1 MKPFVVIIT
10 TFLLL
15 SACTTREST
24 PLIDQEEIDRI
35 REELNAQACITR
47 IDSLAFEIDGILYH
61 AAIAEDNRPLAALLP
76 DSIPVC
82 PVSGL
87 QYLIVETETEITVT
101 CPSGHGSMNVEK

>member
-1 MKPFVVIIT
+1 MKPLVVIIT

-15 SACTTREST
+15 SACTAREST
-24 PLIDQEEIDRI
+24 LLIDQEGIDRI
-35 REELNAQACITR
+35 REELDTRACLIR
-47 IDSLAFEIDGILYH
+47 IDSLSFEIDGILYH

-76 DSIPVC
+76 DLMPVC

-87 QYLIVETETEITVT
+87 QYLIHETETEITIT

>member
-1 MKPFVVIIT
+1 MKRLAVII
-10 TFLLL
+10 LLISFL

-24 PLIDQEEIDRI
+24 QLIDQAEIDTI

-47 IDSLAFEIDGILYH
+47 IDSLAFEIDGILYY

-76 DSIPVC
+76 DSLPLC
-82 PVSGL
+82 PASGL
-87 QYLIVETETEITVT
+87 EYIISETETEITIT